1 MFVTLVMKVEHVR
14 IDLHSNLFADVN
26 FFPIYI

>member
-1 MFVTLVMKVEHVR
+1 MFITLFMEVENVH